1 MITIHNNMKIYHNH
15 LQVLCV
21 RCVKTGNS
29 NRRLRSD
36 FSPLIKHAQ
45 AKRVLFMEWL
55 KTVLVLFT
63 CVLMNVL
70 AVGYAM
76 LGSV

>member
-1 MITIHNNMKIYHNH
+1 MITIHNNIKIYHNH

-21 RCVKTGNS
+21 RCAKTGKF
-29 NRRLRSD
+29 L
-36 FSPLIKHAQ
+36 KHAQ

-55 KTVLVLFT
+55 KTVIVLFS

-70 AVGYAM
+70 AVGYTV
-76 LGSV
+76 LGSI

>member
-1 MITIHNNMKIYHNH
+1 MITIHNDMKIYHNH

-21 RCVKTGNS
+21 RCIKTGKF
-29 NRRLRSD
+29 L
-36 FSPLIKHAQ
+36 KHAQ

-55 KTVLVLFT
+55 KTVVVLFS
-63 CVLMNVL
+63 CVLINVL
-70 AVGYAM
+70 AAAYVV

>member
-21 RCVKTGNS
+21 RCVKTGKF
-29 NRRLRSD
+29 L
-36 FSPLIKHAQ
+36 KHAQ

-55 KTVLVLFT
+55 QTVVVLSS

-70 AVGYAM
+70 AVGYTV

>member
-21 RCVKTGNS
+21 RCVKTGKF
-29 NRRLRSD
+29 L
-36 FSPLIKHAQ
+36 KHAQ

-55 KTVLVLFT
+55 KTVVVLFS

-70 AVGYAM
+70 AVGYTVFW
-76 LGSV
+76 SI

>member
-21 RCVKTGNS
+21 RCIKTGQF
-29 NRRLRSD
+29 L
-36 FSPLIKHAQ
+36 KHAL
-45 AKRVLFMEWL
+45 AKKVLFVEWL

-63 CVLMNVL
+63 CVLINVL
-70 AVGYAM
+70 AVGYTV

>member
-21 RCVKTGNS
+21 RCMKTGK
-29 NRRLRSD
+29 
-36 FSPLIKHAQ
+36 FIKHCE
-45 AKRVLFMEWL
+45 AKRVLFIEWL
-55 KTVLVLFT
+55 KTVVVLFS

-70 AVGYAM
+70 AVGYTV
-76 LGSV
+76 LWSV

>member
-21 RCVKTGNS
+21 RCVKTGKF
-29 NRRLRSD
+29 L
-36 FSPLIKHAQ
+36 KHAQ

-55 KTVLVLFT
+55 KTVVVLFS

-70 AVGYAM
+70 AVSYTV